1 MERSTLPNSTASL
14 VLGIISIVTCLCYGI
29 IGLPLG
35 IIGLVLAKKAIN
47 THNESPE
54 IYSGVGNAKGGMVT
68 SIIGIIFNLLYLSFI
83 AWIIYTIGWDA
94 MQDPQ
99 LMQERLQE
107 IFS

>member
-54 IYSGVGNAKGGMVT
+54 IYSGIANAKAGMVT
-68 SIIGIIFNLLYLSFI
+68 SIIGIVFNTIYLGLVIWIFT
-83 AWIIYTIGWDA
+83 TIGPEGL
-94 MQDPQ
+94 QDII
-99 LMQERLQE
+99 QE
-107 IFS
+107 IQNS